1 MGPLHAGIGVGMLSA
16 LLALASA
23 TTRVASVN
31 LCTDEMLLL
40 LAKPDEI
47 ASVSFLSRDPR
58 ETVLWREARRF
69 PANDGTIEQVLSEHP
84 ATILNMGGGGRS
96 RAYLASRIGIHPID
110 IGLPMT
116 LDDVVS
122 NLRRV
127 AAVLGDV
134 HRADP
139 WARRIEALR
148 RSAPAEAE
156 DTIWISGGGFTLAP
170 DSLGAQWLRLAGL
183 RQRPIVG
190 GKASLETLLT
200 APPKTLVISD
210 YRSGQMSGGVR
221 WLSHP
226 IVQHAASR
234 RIVTDGRAWT
244 CMGPFMIAE
253 IERLRKI
260 VK

>member
-1 MGPLHAGIGVGMLSA
+1 VLSA
-16 LLALASA
+16 LLLALASA
-23 TTRVASVN
+23 PIRVASVN

-47 ASVSFLSRDPR
+47 ASISFLSRDPG
-58 ETVLWREARRF
+58 ETVLWRKARGL

-84 ATILNMGGGGRS
+84 AAILNMGGGGRS
-96 RAYLASRIGIHPID
+96 RAYLASRIGIHPVD
-110 IGLPMT
+110 IALPMT
-116 LDDVVS
+116 LNDVVS

-127 AAVLGDV
+127 ATVLGDV

-139 WARRIEALR
+139 WARRIAALR
-148 RSAPAEAE
+148 RSAPATAE
-156 DTIWISGGGFTLAP
+156 DAIWISGGGFTLAS

-190 GKASLETLLT
+190 GKVPLETLLT
-200 APPKTLVISD
+200 APPKALVISD

-221 WLSHP
+221 WLAHP
-226 IVQHAASR
+226 IVQHAASQH
-234 RIVTDGRAWT
+234 IVTDGRAWT
-244 CMGPFMIAE
+244 CMGPLMVAE
-253 IERLRKI
+253 IERLRRV

>member
-1 MGPLHAGIGVGMLSA
+1 MLTA
-16 LLALASA
+16 LLIALVTAASP
-23 TTRVASVN
+23 TRVASVN

-40 LAKPDEI
+40 LAKPGEI

-58 ETVLWREARRF
+58 ETALWRKARRF
-69 PANDGTIEQVLSEHP
+69 PANDGTIEQVLAEHP
-84 ATILNMGGGGRS
+84 AVILNMGGGGRS
-96 RAYLASRIGIHPID
+96 RAYLASRIGIHPVD
-110 IGLPMT
+110 VALPMT

-127 AAVLGDV
+127 AVVLGDV

-139 WARRIEALR
+139 WVRRIEILR
-148 RSAPAEAE
+148 QSAPTKAE
-156 DTIWISGGGFTLAP
+156 DAMWISGGGFTLAP

-183 RQRPIVG
+183 RQRPVVG
-190 GKASLETLLT
+190 GKVSLETLLT
-200 APPKTLVISD
+200 EPPKALVISD

-226 IVQHAASR
+226 IVQQATSR

-244 CMGPFMIAE
+244 CMGPLMIAE
-253 IERLRKI
+253 IERLRRV

>member
-1 MGPLHAGIGVGMLSA
+1 MLSA
-16 LLALASA
+16 LLVTLASA
-23 TTRVASVN
+23 PIRVASVN

-40 LAKPDEI
+40 LAKPGEI
-47 ASVSFLSRDPR
+47 ASVSFLSRDSR
-58 ETVLWREARRF
+58 ETALWHQARRF
-69 PANDGTIEQVLSEHP
+69 PANDGTIEQVLAEHP
-84 ATILNMGGGGRS
+84 AAILNMGGGGRS
-96 RAYLASRIGIHPID
+96 RAYLASRIGIHPVD
-110 IGLPMT
+110 VALPMT

-134 HRADP
+134 HQADP
-139 WARRIEALR
+139 WARRIDALR
-148 RSAPAEAE
+148 RSAPAAAE
-156 DTIWISGGGFTLAP
+156 DAIWISGGGFTLAP

-190 GKASLETLLT
+190 GKVALETLLT
-200 APPKTLVISD
+200 APPKALVISD
-210 YRSGQMSGGVR
+210 YRSGQMSGGAR

-226 IVQHAASR
+226 IVQHGASR

-244 CMGPFMIAE
+244 CMGPLMIAE
-253 IERLRKI
+253 IERLRRV

>member
-1 MGPLHAGIGVGMLSA
+1 MLNA
-16 LLALASA
+16 LLLALASA
-23 TTRVASVN
+23 RVASVN

-40 LAKPDEI
+40 LAKPGEI
-47 ASVSFLSRDPR
+47 ASISFLSRDPR
-58 ETVLWREARRF
+58 ETVLWRKARRL

-84 ATILNMGGGGRS
+84 AAILNMGGGGRS
-96 RAYLASRIGIHPID
+96 RAYLASRIGIHPVD
-110 IGLPMT
+110 ITLPMT

-148 RSAPAEAE
+148 RSAPATAG
-156 DTIWISGGGFTLAP
+156 DAIWISGGGFTLAP

-190 GKASLETLLT
+190 GKVSLETLLT
-200 APPKTLVISD
+200 APPKALVISD

-226 IVQHAASR
+226 IVQHASSR

-244 CMGPFMIAE
+244 CMGPLMIAE
-253 IERLRKI
+253 IERLRRV